1 MNREDWLTQ
10 AAQEAAPAFE
20 LAGTALPKT
29 RITCGFPSTWTLS
42 KQTLGECWSDK
53 ASADGTFEVLVSPTI
68 SDSGAVFAVLLAQ
81 LCAASKADPV
91 AMGLDQHG
99 GMADGRWDSVIEDL
113 GTYPHV
119 AIVVGSKPV
128 QTTRMLKAVCPS
140 CGYTV
145 RLTQKWA
152 SLGLPLCP
160 SDVKHPRHIV
170 ELKLEASK

>member
-1 MNREDWLTQ
+1 MNREDWLTA

-20 LAGTALPKT
+20 LAGTPLPKI
-29 RITCGFPSTWTLS
+29 RITCGFPSTWSPS

-53 ASADGTFEVLVSPTI
+53 ASADGVFEILISPTLA
-68 SDSGAVFAVLLAQ
+68 DSGAVFAVLLAQ
-81 LCAASKADPV
+81 LCAASKV
-91 AMGLDQHG
+91 GTVNMGLDGHG
-99 GMADGRWDSVIEDL
+99 GMADGRWDSVIEEL
-113 GTYPHV
+113 GVYPHV

-152 SLGLPLCP
+152 TLGLPKCP
-160 SDVKHPRHIV
+160 ANVPHPQHLIDMQ
-170 ELKLEASK
+170 LEATK

>member
-1 MNREDWLTQ
+1 MNREDWLT
-10 AAQEAAPAFE
+10 AAASEAAPAFD

-29 RITCGFPSTWTLS
+29 RITCGFPSTFRRGA
-42 KQTLGECWSDK
+42 LGECWSDK

-91 AMGLDQHG
+91 AMGLDEHG
-99 GMADGRWDSVIEDL
+99 GMADSRWDSVIEEL
-113 GTYPHV
+113 GVYPHA
-119 AIVVGSKPV
+119 AITVGTRPV
-128 QTTRMLKAVCPS
+128 QTTRMLKAVCPA

-152 SLGLPLCP
+152 KLGLPTCP
-160 SDVKHPRHIV
+160 VDTG
-170 ELKLEASK
+170 LTLALEASK